1 MMTGDDGVR
10 GALLA
15 DDLHY
20 TAMRCMRRLKSTQP
34 KVKNGVCFD
43 MYAGGSN
50 GNGDNNMCVC
60 MILWGVSPF
69 PPLLLLF
76 ARFGIAEALIN
87 NRPYTH
93 SE

>member
-1 MMTGDDGVR
+1 MTGDDGVR

-60 MILWGVSPF
+60 VILRGDSPLPTSF
-69 PPLLLLF
+69 T
-76 ARFGIAEALIN
+76 LICSFWY
-87 NRPYTH
+87 RRSSDKQQTIH
-93 SE
+93 TQ